1 MNLLGNAIKFTDN
14 GHVYVEIGTERDD
27 GPDTVLLRG
36 EVRDSGVG
44 IPEDR
49 FESIFESFTQ
59 ADSSVSRRFGGTGL
73 GLAITQTLLKMM
85 DGDVSVESELGAGST
100 FSFHARLRAADEAPN
115 DVELAELP
123 DVSVLIV
130 DDSPINRRILHEN
143 IVAWGLRAAEA
154 ESGADAL
161 TMLEQH
167 QEEGEPFDLVLLD
180 VQMPDVDGYA
190 VAREIRESGR
200 HGSPEIIV
208 VSSLDAGGDALK
220 FRGMGVAGYLT
231 KPIKQS
237 QLLEEVQRVM
247 AGTVRAADPA
257 RDVVSEESEDVAA
270 VGTGRVLLVEDNPT
284 NRKLAHIMLSKAG
297 YEVLTAN
304 DGRMAVDTIGRESVD
319 LVLMDVQ
326 VLDGYSAAR
335 EIRQEERFS
344 GLPIIAMTAHALK
357 GDRENAL
364 DAGMD
369 DYLSKPVRKDDL
381 LAMVA
386 KWMPADIATDVAE
399 PEPSEGAPI
408 ENELPVFEADQL
420 RALVDNDEEAFV
432 ELLASFRHS
441 GSNLVREL
449 AEADSGDA
457 AGRERLRNVAHTL
470 KGTAGSFHALRVQR
484 LAAELESACAA
495 GSDEPVGDLVSR
507 VEAEWRDFLDEID
520 S

>member
-1 MNLLGNAIKFTDN
+1 M
-14 GHVYVEIGTERDD
+14 
-27 GPDTVLLRG
+27 
-36 EVRDSGVG
+36 RDSGVG